1 MPVPDSIKPAIPSTA
16 DPRVLFA
23 AERTLLAWQ
32 RSAIALMG
40 LGFVVE
46 RFGLF
51 LQLTTHQPLNGS
63 QRGFSLGLGV
73 VLLVLSAAVALIS
86 ARQFRQIAKNLGPD
100 VVPPGYWTNVGV
112 GLNILIA
119 LIAAALALHFMWPSP

>member
-1 MPVPDSIKPAIPSTA
+1 MSYTA

-32 RSAIALMG
+32 RTAIALMG

-51 LQLTTHQPLNGS
+51 LQMSLHQSLSGS
-63 QRGFSLGLGV
+63 QRSFSLGLGV
-73 VLLVLSAAVALIS
+73 LLLILSALVALVS
-86 ARQFRQIAKNLGPD
+86 ARQFRQVTKALGPD
-100 VVPPGYWTNVGV
+100 VVPPGYWTHVGV
-112 GLNILIA
+112 VLNIVIA
-119 LIAAALALHFMWPSP
+119 VIAVSLALHFLWPTSWA